1 MKLLSKPYHYF
12 VGETYDS
19 VLFYNYIVRIAFW
32 KKHEEEAE
40 FQYILSNC
48 KETIEIY
55 VKDIKS
61 IIEWKYVHKNGYF
74 VQFINNLLVNKM
86 WTIYIK
92 TMSGKDFDGDSCYA
106 ISMCC
111 SLMLCIIFVLCY
123 LLFPLFCFSIP
134 NVFKYWRLTQT
145 PEILD

>member
-1 MKLLSKPYHYF
+1 MKQ
-12 VGETYDS
+12 
-19 VLFYNYIVRIAFW
+19 
-32 KKHEEEAE
+32 EEAE

-86 WTIYIK
+86 
-92 TMSGKDFDGDSCYA
+92 
-106 ISMCC
+106 
-111 SLMLCIIFVLCY
+111 
-123 LLFPLFCFSIP
+123 
-134 NVFKYWRLTQT
+134 
-145 PEILD
+145 